1 MQKLGKL
8 EARYALGFTLIE
20 LVMVIVILGILSAF
34 TIPRFADLGRE
45 AREATLAGIAGAMKS
60 AAAVAH
66 ADQLVKGMP
75 LGDTVTLDGADITMV
90 NGYPTADSVGI
101 GVAAN
106 VIENADFIIISQGAV
121 GGDILRLELQENCYV
136 DYTAANA
143 DVDNVPPVRASFGVR
158 VVATGCG

>member
-1 MQKLGKL
+1 MQQLSRYK
-8 EARYALGFTLIE
+8 ARGARGFTLIE

-66 ADQLVKGMP
+66 AEQLVKTFP
-75 LGDTVTLDGADITMV
+75 LGDTVVLDGVDITMV
-90 NGYPTADSVGI
+90 NGYPTANSAGI
-101 GVAAN
+101 AIAAD
-106 VIENADFIIISQGAV
+106 ITDNADFVIVTQGEF
-121 GGDILRLELQENCYV
+121 GGDVLRLELQANCYV

-143 DVDNVPPVRASFGVR
+143 DVDNVPPVRVSYGVR
-158 VVATGCG
+158 LVATGCG